1 MSTQN
6 KAKNIEMKEPLFR
19 EKNSTM
25 TLILNPHEDIQ
36 LSHES
41 FDILN
46 QLEHFAVAS
55 VKMPAETNTPFGTV
69 TYQYFNYI
77 KQAIF

>member
-1 MSTQN
+1 MSAQN

-36 LSHES
+36 LSH
-41 FDILN
+41 
-46 QLEHFAVAS
+46 
-55 VKMPAETNTPFGTV
+55 
-69 TYQYFNYI
+69 
-77 KQAIF
+77 